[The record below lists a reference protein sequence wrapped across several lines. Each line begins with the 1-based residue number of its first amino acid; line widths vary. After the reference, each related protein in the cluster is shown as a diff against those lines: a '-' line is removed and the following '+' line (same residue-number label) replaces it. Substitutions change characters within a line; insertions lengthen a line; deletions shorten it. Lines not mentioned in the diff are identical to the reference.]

1 MHAFKSPN
9 VPSNKQTVSVPLPS
23 RKSSND
29 PIGLAHDAVNS
40 SSRSLDP
47 STKLSMEKKFG
58 HSFASVRVHDNP
70 MANQSANML
79 GAKAYT
85 LGNDIVFNKSMPGFT
100 TKSDADLLTH
110 ELVHVLQSGEESA
123 STSASRP
130 MQVSKPMDEAEQEAD
145 RLSNSASDSSLP
157 EPGQRVRQ
165 GTLMRSLQTT
175 QRNFFDP
182 NFCYKNSLRDSTHP
196 DLTKVVAVMQA
207 QIDTPNNC
215 DGYVTLR
222 TSVLRSGWGASVAN
236 FESLGGGTSQGVYEG
251 IVRDDA
257 AERVDYEERFSLDSC
272 HAQFT
277 RCHLITYTEG
287 GTRYIFGKA
296 RYQPNVFATSTSGG
310 TAFHDSTPPPALDV
324 NPCDG
329 LSATC

>member
-1 MHAFKSPN
+1 MSSN
-9 VPSNKQTVSVPLPS
+9 VPSNRQTVSIPLPS

-40 SSRSLDP
+40 SSRPLDP
-47 STKLSMEKKFG
+47 STRLSMEKKFG

-79 GAKAYT
+79 GAEAYT
-85 LGNDIVFNKSMPGFT
+85 LGNDIVFNKSMPRFH

-145 RLSNSASDSSLP
+145 RLSNSSSDSFLP
-157 EPGQRVRQ
+157 EPGQLVGQ
-165 GTLMRSLQTT
+165 GTLMRKFQTT
-175 QRNFFDP
+175 QKDFFDP
-182 NFCYKNSLRDSTHP
+182 NLCYKNGLRDKDHP
-196 DLTKVVAVMQA
+196 DLSKSIGIMQA
-207 QIDTPNNC
+207 QIETPFNC

-222 TSVLRSGWGASVAN
+222 TSVIKTAGASATI
-236 FESLGGGTSQGVYEG
+236 FETLGGGTSQGLFEG
-251 IVRDDA
+251 ITKSDDDDT
-257 AERVDYEERFSLDSC
+257 VNYEERFSLDSC

-277 RCHLITYTEG
+277 RCHLITFTEG
-287 GTRYIFGKA
+287 GTKYVFGKA
-296 RYQPNVFATSTSGG
+296 RYEPNVFATSTATG
-310 TAFHDSTPPPALDV
+310 TEFHDSTPPPTMEV
-324 NPCDG
+324 SPCAG
-329 LSATC
+329 ISASTC